1 MPAVRYNRALSLRR
15 GRLGL
20 DVEQSVSAPVSAA
33 ASSAPGKER
42 RRPNDSPSRGS
53 SPQVPAASSAPV
65 ARKLSSISTH
75 SQMSTASTGSARATP
90 PSVSSPSFSRND
102 GGRFSLRLGSKT
114 EKMTSGP
121 SSFKPKVSKSQSG
134 NLHSQT
140 QSQHPNP
147 LPQPPP
153 PPVSG
158 ARKSRSNSTL
168 SSKEAEF
175 QNWKRRKNY
184 DPMKAAAE
192 GKKKEAARRAAT
204 TTLTMSQSMIGTVT
218 SSMVSS
224 PSSQSPRLFSSSAL
238 MRIKQKFLMF
248 FY

>member
-1 MPAVRYNRALSLRR
+1 MLFFFISKNNAPAVRYNRALSLRR

-20 DVEQSVSAPVSAA
+20 DVDQT
-33 ASSAPGKER
+33 SSAPPSAAGSSSSGKER
-42 RRPNDSPSRGS
+42 RRANDSPSRGA
-53 SPQVPAASSAPV
+53 SPQVPVATSAPL

-75 SQMSTASTGSARATP
+75 SQVSTGSASSSRASAP
-90 PSVSSPSFSRND
+90 VGNSASFSRTD

-114 EKMTSGP
+114 EKTVPNP
-121 SSFKPKVSKSQSG
+121 SAFKPKVSKSQSG
-134 NLHSQT
+134 NLHGAA
-140 QSQHPNP
+140 QHAATASTPQ
-147 LPQPPP
+147 LQPPVP
-153 PPVSG
+153 G

-218 SSMVSS
+218 GSMMSS
-224 PSSQSPRLFSSSAL
+224 PSSQSPR
-238 MRIKQKFLMF
+238 
-248 FY
+248 